1 MDGFLLIGG
10 GMHIEKYKAPAV
22 GGVSKHNARVW
33 EGRGYEREN
42 IDNALIGEN
51 YNLAPDRGD
60 AVAFV
65 NDRIAA
71 LELKRAP
78 RKDAVKMVEWV
89 VTLPEG
95 ERDERAFF
103 ESTYRHM
110 AAEYGEDN
118 VVAAWVHK
126 DEPGARPHMHFDFVP
141 VTKDGRL
148 SAKEIVNRN
157 HLRQMHPK
165 MQKLVSADLGH
176 DVAFLLP
183 EEERGRREL
192 SRLDSKDW
200 RAARDELDRAES
212 RAAHARDVAERARQ
226 KALEDVENARQRAHA
241 AHDGAVAA
249 EREAQAAQARLEGLR
264 RAEEAEAAEVAELDR
279 AIEQARLQPPAETL
293 AESARTLW
301 TARSDGEREEG
312 LRSEVEGIRSRIR
325 ELEGANQQAR
335 ERVADLDRALPG
347 LRERCRG
354 LRARFEDAQVRV
366 REVIGRLREV
376 PETVS
381 AWALDIAK
389 KMGKRTYDPRSL
401 EYQIE
406 SATRSAEIDRRQ
418 RGSVSHGRDL
428 GRGIDR

>member
-1 MDGFLLIGG
+1 MLIGG

-249 EREAQAAQARLEGLR
+249 EREAQAMQARLEGLR
-264 RAEEAEAAEVAELDR
+264 QSEEAETAEVAELDR
-279 AIEQARLQPPAETL
+279 AIEQAGLQPPAETL

-301 TARSDGEREEG
+301 ASRGDGDREKG
-312 LRSEVEGIRSRIR
+312 LGVEI
-325 ELEGANQQAR
+325 E
-335 ERVADLDRALPG
+335 G
-347 LRERCRG
+347 LRERISG
-354 LRARFEDAQVRV
+354 LERSNQRAREYKGELDRDIERLGERV
-366 REVIGRLREV
+366 RAAREGCARFKELVTQLVQRARYVPDRVSEYTKEIAARL
-376 PETVS
+376 
-381 AWALDIAK
+381 
-389 KMGKRTYDPRSL
+389 GKRVMDRLGVDL
-401 EYQIE
+401 ER
-406 SATRSAEIDRRQ
+406 ARSAAAYYNRIHGVSQ
-418 RGSVSHGRDL
+418 R